1 MSSGMGLALKIL
13 RVWAAIQ
20 RAELFAFLR
29 RALSVEM
36 PVPAYIWR

>member
-1 MSSGMGLALKIL
+1 MGFDWKSFLHWLA
-13 RVWAAIQ
+13 VH
-20 RAELFAFLR
+20 RAHRLAFLR